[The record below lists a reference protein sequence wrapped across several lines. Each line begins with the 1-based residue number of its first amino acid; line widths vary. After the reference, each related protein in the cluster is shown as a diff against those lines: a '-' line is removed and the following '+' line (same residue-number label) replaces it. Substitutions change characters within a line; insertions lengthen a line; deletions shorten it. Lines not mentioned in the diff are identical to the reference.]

1 MLMLANNQSV
11 NFFDIED
18 MLREI
23 EDTRHHNFVFSKI
36 QIIQILII

>member
-1 MLMLANNQSV
+1 MLANNQWIH
-11 NFFDIED
+11 FFDVED
-18 MLREI
+18 MLIEI